1 VPNEITVLIA
11 DDHQAIREYI
21 RGVIDEQSD
30 MLVVG
35 EAEDGER
42 AVELVRRLSPDVVIM
57 DVSMPNLGGI
67 EATRQIRAEG
77 FCSKVIGFS
86 VHFHE
91 WLKSTMLQAG
101 ASAYLVKDS
110 VQDLLPTI
118 RLVVSSKG
126 IADRASSKSEA
137 TG

>member
-1 VPNEITVLIA
+1 VLNDITVLIA

-30 MLVVG
+30 MVVIG

-77 FCSKVIGFS
+77 FSSKVIGFS

-110 VQDLLPTI
+110 VEELLPTI
-118 RLVVSSKG
+118 RAVVSRESFTE
-126 IADRASSKSEA
+126 RASSQSEA
-137 TG
+137 AS

>member
-1 VPNEITVLIA
+1 MLKDITVLIA
-11 DDHQAIREYI
+11 DDHQAIRQYI
-21 RGVIDEQSD
+21 RGVIDGQSD
-30 MLVVG
+30 MAVVG

-42 AVELVRRLSPDVVIM
+42 SVELVRRFSPDVVIM

-77 FCSKVIGFS
+77 SSSKVIGFS

-91 WLKSTMLQAG
+91 WLRSTMLQAG

-110 VQDLLPTI
+110 VEELLPTI
-118 RLVVSSKG
+118 RAVVSSK
-126 IADRASSKSEA
+126 AYTKTASSQSEA
-137 TG
+137 AG

>member
-1 VPNEITVLIA
+1 VLNDIRVLIA
-11 DDHQAIREYI
+11 DDHQAIRDYI

-30 MLVVG
+30 MIVVG

-42 AVELVRRLSPDVVIM
+42 AVELVRLLSPDVVIM

-77 FCSKVIGFS
+77 FCSKIIGFS

-110 VQDLLPTI
+110 VEELLPTI
-118 RLVVSSKG
+118 RSVVSSKG
-126 IADRASSKSEA
+126 FSEKASPQSEA
-137 TG
+137 AS

>member
-1 VPNEITVLIA
+1 VLNDITVLIA

-30 MLVVG
+30 MVVIG

-77 FCSKVIGFS
+77 SSSKVIGFS

-110 VQDLLPTI
+110 VEELLPTI
-118 RLVVSSKG
+118 RAVVSRESFTE
-126 IADRASSKSEA
+126 RASSQSEA
-137 TG
+137 AS